1 MLSAIFRST
10 SFSKAP
16 KMVKVT
22 PSALVHVRVGLVAGL
37 IGNGNNLIPCLILC
51 HSLGIAGIFV
61 QRARNGVI
69 HTGTAVDRDRFRS
82 GSTRKVRSGNTV
94 GIQKCNY
101 FDISFI
107 CSAYDNSCSGVP

>member
-1 MLSAIFRST
+1 
-10 SFSKAP
+10 
-16 KMVKVT
+16 MVKVT

-82 GSTRKVRSGNTV
+82 GSTRKVRAAIPLEYRNV
-94 GIQKCNY
+94 IILIFLLY
-101 FDISFI
+101 
-107 CSAYDNSCSGVP
+107 VPHMIIAVQVCPEQLYET